1 MLDVSDFK
9 QIICSPL
16 DLIVVHVNLT
26 MFLRGSKNRAYL
38 YSKLSGKVNLIEFHM
53 NIVEHEFFG
62 NNIDLFVINGLI
74 VHRWLLL
81 FTGDGLSCSN

>member
-1 MLDVSDFK
+1 MDVSDFK

-16 DLIVVHVNLT
+16 YLIVVHLDLT
-26 MFLRGSKNRAYL
+26 MFLRRSKSSAYL

-74 VHRWLLL
+74 VRRYLML
-81 FTGDGLSCSN
+81 FTGGSLSRSN